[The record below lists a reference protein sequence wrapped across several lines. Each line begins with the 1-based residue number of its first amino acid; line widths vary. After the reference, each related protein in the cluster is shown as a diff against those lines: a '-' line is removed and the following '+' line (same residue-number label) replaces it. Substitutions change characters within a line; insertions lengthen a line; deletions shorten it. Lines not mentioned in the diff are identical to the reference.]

1 MAAASLMISIHVMN
15 QIQSH
20 GGWELHKYY
29 YTLVIVY
36 KMVPTSPSLI
46 WRIDVLVII
55 NRKIFGDQSNYLRMG
70 VGGRRGPVQ
79 TIYFYQLR

>member
-1 MAAASLMISIHVMN
+1 
-15 QIQSH
+15 
-20 GGWELHKYY
+20 
-29 YTLVIVY
+29 
-36 KMVPTSPSLI
+36 MVPTSPSLI